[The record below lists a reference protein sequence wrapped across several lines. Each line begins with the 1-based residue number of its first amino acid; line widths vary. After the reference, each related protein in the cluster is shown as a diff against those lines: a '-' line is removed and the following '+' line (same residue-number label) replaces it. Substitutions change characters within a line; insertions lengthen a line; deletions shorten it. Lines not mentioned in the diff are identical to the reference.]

1 MVQALL
7 VVLQS
12 FLAVVNDLGPLFRQ
26 DPDIVTIVVH
36 EQPGRPTLLM
46 GLFANRPREFATDYP
61 EIPPDVLA
69 RN

>member
-1 MVQALL
+1 
-7 VVLQS
+7 
-12 FLAVVNDLGPLFRQ
+12 LFRP